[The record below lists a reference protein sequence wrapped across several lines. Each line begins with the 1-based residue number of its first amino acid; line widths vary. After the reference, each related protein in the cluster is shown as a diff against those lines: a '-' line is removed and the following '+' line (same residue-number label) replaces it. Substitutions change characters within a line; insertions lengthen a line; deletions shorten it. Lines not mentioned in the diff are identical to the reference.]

1 MSEPITVAPRS
12 LSDPPQSSVAAISAP
27 GQSPSRAGPL
37 AASLTFAWRSL
48 LKIKH
53 VPEQLGDVIGIPILF
68 TLMFTYLFGGAIAGS
83 TGDYLQ
89 FLLPGTLA
97 LAVVFV
103 TVYSG
108 VTLNRDLAT
117 GAFDRFRSMPIWR
130 PAPIVGGLIGDAGR
144 YTLAASLVIGL
155 GLVMGFH
162 AAGGPLGV
170 LAAVALVLIFA
181 FALSWVWTTLG
192 LILRTPNAVLS
203 IGFVI
208 MFPLTFMSNIFVA
221 PKTMPS
227 LLRGFADVN
236 PITHLATAE
245 RGLMQGTVTV
255 GQILWV
261 LVAAAVLT
269 AVFAPL
275 TVRLY
280 RSKG

>member
-1 MSEPITVAPRS
+1 MVPAT
-12 LSDPPQSSVAAISAP
+12 SAP
-27 GQSPSRAGPL
+27 PFDGSLVTRPAGAPARL
-37 AASLTFAWRSL
+37 GAGAAAASLAFAWRSL

-53 VPEQLGDVIGIPILF
+53 VPEQLGDVIGIPVLF

-83 TGDYLQ
+83 TSHYLQ

-117 GAFDRFRSMPIWR
+117 GAFDRFRSMPVWR
-130 PAPIVGGLIGDAGR
+130 PAPIVGALIGDAGR
-144 YTLAASLVIGL
+144 YLIAAALVIGL
-155 GLVMGFH
+155 GLLMGFDARGGVVGVS
-162 AAGGPLGV
+162 AAL
-170 LAAVALVLIFA
+170 ALVLAFA
-181 FALSWVWTTLG
+181 FGLSWVWTTLG
-192 LILRTPNAVLS
+192 LILRTPNAVMS

-208 MFPLTFMSNIFVA
+208 LFPLTFMSNVFVDPA
-221 PKTMPS
+221 TMPAW
-227 LLRGFADVN
+227 LRAFAHVN

-245 RGLMQGTVTV
+245 RGLMGGTAAAGDV
-255 GQILWV
+255 LWV
-261 LVAAAVLT
+261 LAAAALLT

-280 RSKG
+280 RARG